1 MRGNGYKHVVY
12 CRLCLY
18 LFRSD
23 MPFTTNY
30 TSAAFHQKVGETTV
44 EKGEHDNERTNLRA
58 GALLTST
65 CTGPDEIGKVDP
77 KSTEARTKDQT
88 KQKVSWRNPVPWHT
102 AGPVTTCLSLWM
114 TILKKRK
121 KIELSGTT
129 PGMRLVAPAS
139 NSSELKE
146 DVDWMKTSPCP
157 NSTGRKESMSYQKK
171 GEINWKSVQD
181 FPHSLDRGVI

>member
-121 KIELSGTT
+121 KIELQE
-129 PGMRLVAPAS
+129 RLPACDWWPLLAIAQSWRRMSIGWRPVLAPILQ
-139 NSSELKE
+139 EGRR
-146 DVDWMKTSPCP
+146 VCRTS
-157 NSTGRKESMSYQKK
+157 RKEK
-171 GEINWKSVQD
+171 
-181 FPHSLDRGVI
+181 